1 MKEITDKI
9 VETEKEVEATR
20 VQRDAK
26 LKKIGNILSDTCII
40 YKNEAF
46 HIYME

>member
-9 VETEKEVEATR
+9 AQTEKEVEATR

-40 YKNEAF
+40 DKNEASYTS
-46 HIYME
+46 IE